1 LAIRLKLKQQSIFLL
16 LRDLSRPLPS
26 LNLTNKMNVALV
38 FAVIILTG
46 LSIVLYAVFL
56 QSKRKL
62 SELKK
67 AHTTCA
73 EENEQLFD
81 EIERVKEE
89 LHLIRLKAGE
99 SDRLKSAF
107 LCNMSHELRTPLHAI
122 MGFAGLI
129 SNPSMPED
137 DKVTYAN
144 IINRNVDSLLEIIND
159 IFDISQ
165 FEAGVTGIDIE
176 SVNVN
181 DLLNSLQTWINLEKS
196 NVGKEDIIVR
206 VNKANK
212 DNSFCIQTDAYKLR
226 RALNHLV
233 YNALKY
239 SNDGFIEIGYTFS
252 ANTIIDFYVKDDGI
266 GFSNDKLKLMFSQF
280 RQVDETPTR
289 QYGGLGLGLTVAQKF
304 ATFLNGRLWAESEPG
319 QGATFWISLPLQLSA
334 ANEELS
340 LNGK

>member
-1 LAIRLKLKQQSIFLL
+1 MNGFVIGALILFAGVCVGLTVAFINEKMKL
-16 LRDLSRPLPS
+16 
-26 LNLTNKMNVALV
+26 NKFQKTFKNC
-38 FAVIILTG
+38 
-46 LSIVLYAVFL
+46 
-56 QSKRKL
+56 Q
-62 SELKK
+62 
-67 AHTTCA
+67 
-73 EENEQLFD
+73 EENEQLVN

-129 SNPSMPED
+129 ANPSMPGD

-165 FEAGVTGIDIE
+165 FESGVTGVDIE
-176 SVNVN
+176 PANVN
-181 DLLNSLQTWINLEKS
+181 ELLNSLQTWINLEKI
-196 NVGKEDIIVR
+196 NAGKEDIVVK

-212 DNSFCIQTDAYKLR
+212 DLNFSIMTDAYKLK

-239 SNDGFIEIGYTFS
+239 SNEGFIEIGYTFS
-252 ANTIIDFYVKDDGI
+252 ENNYIDFYVKDDGI
-266 GFSNDKLKLMFSQF
+266 GFSHDKLEFIFSRF

-304 ATFLNGRLWAESEPG
+304 ASILNGKLWAESEPG
-319 QGATFWISLPLQLSA
+319 KGSTFFISIPYTKAETNS
-334 ANEELS
+334 
-340 LNGK
+340 

>member
-1 LAIRLKLKQQSIFLL
+1 MNIALLVVSLILACS
-16 LRDLSRPLPS
+16 
-26 LNLTNKMNVALV
+26 
-38 FAVIILTG
+38 
-46 LSIVLYAVFL
+46 SIVLLVAYL
-56 QSKRKL
+56 RSKRQL
-62 SELKK
+62 SEFHSINK
-67 AHTTCA
+67 ACT

-89 LHLIRLKAGE
+89 LHLIRFKAGE

-137 DKVTYAN
+137 DKITYAN

-165 FEAGVTGIDIE
+165 VDSGITGIEIE

-181 DLLNSLQTWINLEKS
+181 DLLNSLQTWVNLEKA
-196 NVGKEDIIVR
+196 NVGKENIIVR

-212 DNSFCIQTDAYKLR
+212 DNSFCIDTDGYKLK

-239 SNDGFIEIGYTFS
+239 SEDGFIEIGYAFS
-252 ANTIIDFYVKDDGI
+252 ENNMIDFYVKDEGI
-266 GFSNDKLKLMFSQF
+266 GFSNDKLNVMFSQF
-280 RQVDETPTR
+280 RQGDETPTR

-319 QGATFWISLPLQLSA
+319 EGATFWISMP
-334 ANEELS
+334 LS
-340 LNGK
+340 LPATAE

>member
-1 LAIRLKLKQQSIFLL
+1 
-16 LRDLSRPLPS
+16 
-26 LNLTNKMNVALV
+26 MNVAGIIII
-38 FAVIILTG
+38 IILA
-46 LSIVLYAVFL
+46 VLLAGALTLYFKL
-56 QSKRKL
+56 YRKL
-62 SELKK
+62 KLFSETQKNF
-67 AHTTCA
+67 T
-73 EENEQLFD
+73 EENEQLVD
-81 EIERVKEE
+81 ELDRVKEE

-129 SNPSMPED
+129 ANPSMPED

-165 FEAGVTGIDIE
+165 FESGVTGVE
-176 SVNVN
+176 NEPVNIN

-196 NVGKEDIIVR
+196 NVGKEDIVVR

-212 DNSFCIQTDAYKLR
+212 DLNFSISTDGYKLK
-226 RALNHLV
+226 RAMSHLV
-233 YNALKY
+233 FNALKY
-239 SNDGFIEIGYTFS
+239 SEEGYIEIGYTFS
-252 ANTIIDFYVKDDGI
+252 GNNVIDFYVKDDGI
-266 GFSNDKLKLMFSQF
+266 GFSNDKLETMFSRF

-304 ATFLNGRLWAESEPG
+304 ATFLNGRLWGESEPG
-319 QGATFWISLPLQLSA
+319 KGSTFYISIPYVKA
-334 ANEELS
+334 E
-340 LNGK
+340 

>member
-1 LAIRLKLKQQSIFLL
+1 VLLAGALTLYFKLYRKLKLF
-16 LRDLSRPLPS
+16 
-26 LNLTNKMNVALV
+26 
-38 FAVIILTG
+38 
-46 LSIVLYAVFL
+46 
-56 QSKRKL
+56 
-62 SELKK
+62 SETQKNF
-67 AHTTCA
+67 T
-73 EENEQLFD
+73 EENEQLVD
-81 EIERVKEE
+81 ELDRVKEE

-129 SNPSMPED
+129 ANPSMPED

-165 FEAGVTGIDIE
+165 FESGVTGVE
-176 SVNVN
+176 NEPVNIN

-196 NVGKEDIIVR
+196 NVGKEDIVVR

-212 DNSFCIQTDAYKLR
+212 DLNFSISTDGYKLK
-226 RALNHLV
+226 RAMSHLV
-233 YNALKY
+233 FNALKY
-239 SNDGFIEIGYTFS
+239 SEEGYIEIGYTFS
-252 ANTIIDFYVKDDGI
+252 GNNVIDFYVKDDGI
-266 GFSNDKLKLMFSQF
+266 GFSNDKLETMFSRF

-304 ATFLNGRLWAESEPG
+304 ATFLNGRLWGESEPG
-319 QGATFWISLPLQLSA
+319 KGSTFYISIPYVKA
-334 ANEELS
+334 E
-340 LNGK
+340 

>member
-1 LAIRLKLKQQSIFLL
+1 
-16 LRDLSRPLPS
+16 
-26 LNLTNKMNVALV
+26 MNVAGIIII
-38 FAVIILTG
+38 IILA
-46 LSIVLYAVFL
+46 VLLAGALTLYFEL
-56 QSKRKL
+56 YRKL
-62 SELKK
+62 KLFSQTQKNF
-67 AHTTCA
+67 T
-73 EENEQLFD
+73 EENEQLVD
-81 EIERVKEE
+81 ELDRVKEE

-129 SNPSMPED
+129 ANPSMPED

-165 FEAGVTGIDIE
+165 FESGVTGVE
-176 SVNVN
+176 NEPVNIN

-196 NVGKEDIIVR
+196 NVGKEDIVVR

-212 DNSFCIQTDAYKLR
+212 DLNFSISTDGYKLK
-226 RALNHLV
+226 RAMSHLV
-233 YNALKY
+233 FNALKY
-239 SNDGFIEIGYTFS
+239 SEEGYIEIGYTFS
-252 ANTIIDFYVKDDGI
+252 GNNVIDFYVKDDGI
-266 GFSNDKLKLMFSQF
+266 GFSNDKLETMFSRF

-304 ATFLNGRLWAESEPG
+304 ATFLNGRLWGESEPG
-319 QGATFWISLPLQLSA
+319 KGSTFYISIPYVKA
-334 ANEELS
+334 E
-340 LNGK
+340 

>member
-1 LAIRLKLKQQSIFLL
+1 MNVFLVIALLILICSGGLL
-16 LRDLSRPLPS
+16 LMVYLRM
-26 LNLTNKMNVALV
+26 K
-38 FAVIILTG
+38 
-46 LSIVLYAVFL
+46 
-56 QSKRKL
+56 KKL
-62 SELKK
+62 SELQKVNAVYVK
-67 AHTTCA
+67 
-73 EENEQLFD
+73 ENEQLFE

-89 LHLIRLKAGE
+89 LHQIRFKAGE

-122 MGFAGLI
+122 MGFSGLI
-129 SNPSMPED
+129 ANPAMPED
-137 DKVTYAN
+137 DKITYAN

-165 FEAGVTGIDIE
+165 FEAGITGVEIE
-176 SVNVN
+176 TVNVN
-181 DLLNSLQTWINLEKS
+181 ELLNSLQTWINLEKI
-196 NVGKEDIIVR
+196 NVGKENIIVR

-212 DNSFCIQTDAYKLR
+212 DNGFCIQTDSYKLR

-239 SNDGFIEIGYTFS
+239 SEEGFIEIGYTFS
-252 ANTIIDFYVKDDGI
+252 ENNIIDFYVKDDGI
-266 GFSNDKLKLMFSQF
+266 GFSDDKLKQMFEQF

-319 QGATFWISLPLQLSA
+319 KGATFWISMPLNLLSTA
-334 ANEELS
+334 E
-340 LNGK
+340 

>member
-1 LAIRLKLKQQSIFLL
+1 
-16 LRDLSRPLPS
+16 
-26 LNLTNKMNVALV
+26 MNVAIMISI
-38 FAVIILTG
+38 IILAG
-46 LSIVLYAVFL
+46 LCIVLFVAFSG
-56 QSKRKL
+56 SKRKL
-62 SELKK
+62 AELMKIHS
-67 AHTTCA
+67 ACV

-89 LHLIRLKAGE
+89 LQLFRFKAGE

-129 SNPSMPED
+129 ANPSMPED

-165 FEAGVTGIDIE
+165 FESGVNGMEIE
-176 SVNVN
+176 PVNVN
-181 DLLNSLQTWINLEKS
+181 DLLNSLQTWINLEKA
-196 NVGKEDIIVR
+196 NVGKENIIVR

-212 DNSFCIQTDAYKLR
+212 AADFCIQTDGYKLR

-239 SNDGFIEIGYTFS
+239 SEEGFIEIGYSFS
-252 ANTIIDFYVKDDGI
+252 ENNIIDFYVKDEGI
-266 GFSNDKLKLMFSQF
+266 GFSNDKLSQMFSQF
-280 RQVDETPTR
+280 RQVDETPVR

-319 QGATFWISLPLQLSA
+319 AGATFWISMPMNLKSGT
-334 ANEELS
+334 E
-340 LNGK
+340 

>member
-1 LAIRLKLKQQSIFLL
+1 MTIALLFACILISALAVVIYINL
-16 LRDLSRPLPS
+16 LRSR
-26 LNLTNKMNVALV
+26 
-38 FAVIILTG
+38 
-46 LSIVLYAVFL
+46 
-56 QSKRKL
+56 RKL
-62 SELKK
+62 TDIEKNYKSCM
-67 AHTTCA
+67 A
-73 EENEQLFD
+73 ENEQLSD

-107 LCNMSHELRTPLHAI
+107 LMNMSHELRTPLHAI

-129 SNPSMPED
+129 ANPSMPEE
-137 DKVTYAN
+137 DKITYAN
-144 IINRNVDSLLEIIND
+144 IINRNVDSLLEIISD

-165 FEAGVTGIDIE
+165 SESGVTGFELE

-196 NVGKEDIIVR
+196 NVGKEEIVVK

-212 DNSFCIQTDAYKLR
+212 DSNFCILTDGYKLK

-239 SNDGFIEIGYTFS
+239 SEEGFIEIGYTFS
-252 ANTIIDFYVKDDGI
+252 ENKVMDFYVKDNGI
-266 GFSNDKLKLMFSQF
+266 GFSNDKLEIMFSQF
-280 RQVDETPTR
+280 RQVDETPVR
-289 QYGGLGLGLTVAQKF
+289 QYGGLGLGLTLAQKF

-319 QGATFWISLPLQLSA
+319 NGSTFHISLPYT
-334 ANEELS
+334 E
-340 LNGK
+340 KI

>member
-1 LAIRLKLKQQSIFLL
+1 
-16 LRDLSRPLPS
+16 
-26 LNLTNKMNVALV
+26 MNVAGIIII
-38 FAVIILTG
+38 IILA
-46 LSIVLYAVFL
+46 VLLAGALTLYFKL
-56 QSKRKL
+56 YRKL
-62 SELKK
+62 KLFSQTQKNF
-67 AHTTCA
+67 T
-73 EENEQLFD
+73 EENEQLVD
-81 EIERVKEE
+81 ELDRVKEE

-129 SNPSMPED
+129 ANPSMPED

-165 FEAGVTGIDIE
+165 FESGVTGVE
-176 SVNVN
+176 NEPVNIN

-196 NVGKEDIIVR
+196 NVGKEDIVVR

-212 DNSFCIQTDAYKLR
+212 DLNFSISTDGYKLK
-226 RALNHLV
+226 RAMSHLV

-239 SNDGFIEIGYTFS
+239 SEEGYIEIGYTFS
-252 ANTIIDFYVKDDGI
+252 GNNVIDFYVKDDGI
-266 GFSNDKLKLMFSQF
+266 GFSNDKLETMFSRF

-304 ATFLNGRLWAESEPG
+304 ATFLNGRLWGESEPG
-319 QGATFWISLPLQLSA
+319 KGSTFYISIPYVKA
-334 ANEELS
+334 E
-340 LNGK
+340 

>member
-1 LAIRLKLKQQSIFLL
+1 
-16 LRDLSRPLPS
+16 
-26 LNLTNKMNVALV
+26 MNVA
-38 FAVIILTG
+38 AIIIIIILAVLCAGALTLYFG
-46 LSIVLYAVFL
+46 LH
-56 QSKRKL
+56 RKL
-62 SELKK
+62 TLLKQTQK
-67 AHTTCA
+67 NFT
-73 EENEQLFD
+73 EENEQLVD
-81 EIERVKEE
+81 ELDRVKEE

-129 SNPSMPED
+129 ANPSMPED

-165 FEAGVTGIDIE
+165 FESGVTGVETE
-176 SVNVN
+176 SVNIN

-196 NVGKEDIIVR
+196 NVGKEEIVVR

-212 DNSFCIQTDAYKLR
+212 DQNFSILTDGYKLK
-226 RALNHLV
+226 RALSHLV

-239 SNDGFIEIGYTFS
+239 SNEGYIEIGYTFS
-252 ANTIIDFYVKDDGI
+252 GNNIIDFYVKDDGI
-266 GFSNDKLKLMFSQF
+266 GFSNDKLETMFSRF

-304 ATFLNGRLWAESEPG
+304 ATFLNGRLWGESEPG
-319 QGATFWISLPLQLSA
+319 KGSTFYISIPYVKG
-334 ANEELS
+334 E
-340 LNGK
+340 